1 MEITKDI
8 LEKLIW
14 EDCDSRQKRMKVWT
28 AIVGDALEKEEGP
41 WELLYGLLFF
51 AQSDFRRR
59 RIFLS
64 KTFPCFGGPPPE
76 TELDAM
82 KMLFRLEERRREA
95 YRKKND
101 GKEAKPLYLCGGHL
115 EKWL

>member
-1 MEITKDI
+1 M
-8 LEKLIW
+8 W
-14 EDCDSRQKRMKVWT
+14 ETRWKRRRGPGSFCT
-28 AIVGDALEKEEGP
+28 AS
-41 WELLYGLLFF
+41 FF